1 MEQHRIRELL
11 DLYFEGE
18 TTTLQ
23 EQELKHLF
31 STAESIPADLMPYKA
46 MFAAFERSKEDV
58 PKQGA
63 TVKSPRIA
71 YRVALRA
78 ISSIAACLLL
88 GVFIW
93 LGAKSDKQDIV
104 CYIDGVE
111 ITDSDRAMAEAQRLM
126 GEVNED
132 IALAMTT
139 IENLF

>member
-1 MEQHRIRELL
+1 M
-11 DLYFEGE
+11 
-18 TTTLQ
+18 
-23 EQELKHLF
+23 
-31 STAESIPADLMPYKA
+31 
-46 MFAAFERSKEDV
+46 
-58 PKQGA
+58 
-63 TVKSPRIA
+63 
-71 YRVALRA
+71 
-78 ISSIAACLLL
+78 L

-93 LGAKSDKQDIV
+93 LGTKSDKQDIV